1 MMKRATPYL
10 YFVGKTEEAFEFYRS
25 VFGGEFTAVIR
36 YRDMPSPE
44 AEDGASDLG
53 EDADL
58 IAHISLPIARETSL
72 MGSDVSSS
80 GAAAYTVG
88 TNVEIHLE
96 AEDAD
101 EARRVFDALS
111 EGGTTQMPLE
121 PSPWSALF
129 GACIDRYGIRWLID
143 YTGDVEFAPG

>member
-1 MMKRATPYL
+1 MKRATPYL
-10 YFVGKTEEAFEFYRS
+10 YFVGNTQEAFAFYRS
-25 VFGGEFTAVIR
+25 VFGGEYTAVVR
-36 YRDMPSPE
+36 YRDMPSPDA
-44 AEDGASDLG
+44 AEGASESDEG
-53 EDADL
+53 DL
-58 IAHISLPIARETSL
+58 IAHISLPIAKETSL

-80 GAAAYTVG
+80 GADRYTVG

-111 EGGTTQMPLE
+111 DGGTTQMPLE

-129 GACIDRYGIRWLID
+129 GACIDRYGVRWLID
-143 YTGDVEFAPG
+143 FTGDVQFPTG